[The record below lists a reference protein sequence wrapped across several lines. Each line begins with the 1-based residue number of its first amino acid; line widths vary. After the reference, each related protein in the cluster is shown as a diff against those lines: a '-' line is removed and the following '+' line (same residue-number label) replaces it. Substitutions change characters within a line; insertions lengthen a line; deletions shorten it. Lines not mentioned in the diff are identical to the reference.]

1 MLRNRAAGIVM
12 IALVVVLAVAGGLYA
27 ARPSHQPVA
36 FNGGQPYSG
45 TLPDVLPP
53 VPRGPMTVT
62 PAGEGLSVLQ
72 FDDGTCEGGLGLTCA
87 PTCFYSSIV
96 DFDVPTQCI
105 QAGLSIVGIT
115 GKMNTYSAA
124 SMVMFQAGASPQA
137 GRQVVDLVP
146 DILSNGV
153 CPTNQGMV
161 TRAVAPGLAVVFG
174 TSNFFA
180 GFYNNGFVG
189 RDTNN
194 PAGRMWVRTNTTGG
208 TYSPAYL
215 TSLGLGGN
223 WMIRVTVED
232 QNCVPVEL
240 QSITIE

>member
-1 MLRNRAAGIVM
+1 
-12 IALVVVLAVAGGLYA
+12 
-27 ARPSHQPVA
+27 
-36 FNGGQPYSG
+36 
-45 TLPDVLPP
+45 
-53 VPRGPMTVT
+53 MTVT

-87 PTCFYSSIV
+87 PTCFWSAVV

-105 QAGLSIVGIT
+105 QAGLSIVGVT
-115 GKMNTYSAA
+115 GKMNTYTAA
-124 SMVMFQAGASPQA
+124 SLVLFQAGASPA
-137 GRQVVDLVP
+137 VGRQVVDIP
-146 DILSNGV
+146 DILPTGP
-153 CPTNQGMV
+153 CPGTAM
-161 TRAVAPGLAVVFG
+161 TARAVAPGIAVIFG

-194 PAGRMWVRTNTTGG
+194 PAGRMWIRTNTTGG

-215 TSLGLGGN
+215 TSLGFGGN

-240 QSITIE
+240 QSISID